1 VRTIGTAGWSLPS
14 ALRSDFPDD
23 GTHLSRYAQR
33 LSGVEINSTFYRRH
47 RRSTFTSWATQVPDG
62 FRFAVKMPRLI
73 THELA
78 LRSAAGPLDDFV
90 SDIEG
95 LGQRLGPVLI
105 QLPPGLDY
113 DGALVRRFL
122 QMLRD
127 RFAGAVVCEP
137 RHPSWHSPAAT
148 AALTEWR
155 IGRVAAH
162 PPRLAPVEEPGAW
175 LGPSGDGA
183 AATIYYRLHGHP
195 RIYWSNYDD
204 AALAEWARRTAQWP
218 AGADVWCIF
227 DNTAAGAA
235 TANALALQRLVPRT

>member
-1 VRTIGTAGWSLPS
+1 MRTIGTAGWGLP
-14 ALRSDFPDD
+14 AAVRSQFPES

-33 LSGVEINSTFYRRH
+33 FMGVEINSTFYRRH
-47 RRSTFTSWATQVPDG
+47 RRSTFTSWASQVPDD

-78 LRSAAGPLDDFV
+78 LRSAARPIDEFA
-90 SDIEG
+90 SDIQG
-95 LGQRLGPVLI
+95 LAQRLGPVLM
-105 QLPPGLDY
+105 QLPPGLAY
-113 DGALVRRFL
+113 DGTLVKRFL
-122 QMLRD
+122 RVVRE
-127 RFAGAVVCEP
+127 RFSGAVVCEP

-162 PPRLAPVEEPGAW
+162 PPRLAPVEEPGGW
-175 LGPSGDGA
+175 LGPMGDGSG
-183 AATIYYRLHGHP
+183 ATIYYRLHGYP
-195 RIYWSNYDD
+195 RTYWSNYDE
-204 AALAEWARRTAQWP
+204 AALAEWGHRMAQWP
-218 AGADVWCIF
+218 ARADVWCIF